1 MFFSRRSD
9 GSVRKENAAHVA
21 KHRAVQPIIDAIKRA
36 GVDNEQKSTALR
48 TALMHPD
55 IADISDRIRVLKN
68 IADSKAHNE
77 LVFCFE

>member
-1 MFFSRRSD
+1 M
-9 GSVRKENAAHVA
+9 A

-55 IADISDRIRVLKN
+55 IADISDRICVLKN
-68 IADSKAHNE
+68 IADSKAHDE
-77 LVFCFE
+77 LVFCFEQLQKVCKEATKTKEVRG